1 MSSRYPPLPASP
13 PPPLVRARG
22 RPRGRMTNVPTP
34 PRTVRTIVSGATPVT
49 EPISVGTDR
58 TFYPTMAMNTET
70 AERLRQRPVIGN
82 SRFVLRTP
90 TPSYSGMNLSG
101 VPSRPASPGG
111 PSIYSGRDGN
121 LQQIFESALENNDER
136 NRAERDAKRELKA
149 QSKRILKGEFERGQ
163 TQRIPFVDEKEAYRQ
178 YVLSHSLFPNLYN
191 QRMVMTELG
200 AS

>member
-1 MSSRYPPLPASP
+1 
-13 PPPLVRARG
+13 
-22 RPRGRMTNVPTP
+22 MTNVPTP